1 MNIQAQVC
9 GVILLVI
16 MIMFYAKYK
25 SLRLGTQIAFQILMS
40 GMLLC
45 IFFDMLSIW
54 AIVRIMKE
62 HRLLVYAICKTYLM
76 TIVLVALL
84 GFLYECADVYGGQKK
99 YWKIVA
105 IGCGAFFVECIVI
118 ASLSLG
124 VYRMGRVVYTA
135 GPSVLSTYVFA
146 GSFIL
151 SNVIFTVRK
160 RKQGN
165 PRRTQVILLW
175 MGLWSAAAVT
185 QFLNNELL
193 LVGYAGA
200 MGVLIIFFRLEN
212 PEYLTDR
219 VTGMYNHDALLLY
232 AKKLYNTKKTFSV
245 MSVWWMMR
253 AVCAN
258 WSA

>member
-16 MIMFYAKYK
+16 MIMFYARYK

-99 YWKIVA
+99 YWRIVG

-124 VYRMGRVVYTA
+124 VYKMGRVVYTA

-151 SNVIFTVRK
+151 SNVIFTIRK

-200 MGVLIIFFRLEN
+200 MGVLIIFSDWR
-212 PEYLTDR
+212 TR
-219 VTGMYNHDALLLY
+219 
-232 AKKLYNTKKTFSV
+232 NT
-245 MSVWWMMR
+245 
-253 AVCAN
+253 
-258 WSA
+258 

>member
-84 GFLYECADVYGGQKK
+84 GDRK
-99 YWKIVA
+99 
-105 IGCGAFFVECIVI
+105 
-118 ASLSLG
+118 S
-124 VYRMGRVVYTA
+124 VV
-135 GPSVLSTYVFA
+135 
-146 GSFIL
+146 
-151 SNVIFTVRK
+151 
-160 RKQGN
+160 
-165 PRRTQVILLW
+165 
-175 MGLWSAAAVT
+175 
-185 QFLNNELL
+185 
-193 LVGYAGA
+193 
-200 MGVLIIFFRLEN
+200 
-212 PEYLTDR
+212 
-219 VTGMYNHDALLLY
+219 
-232 AKKLYNTKKTFSV
+232 
-245 MSVWWMMR
+245 
-253 AVCAN
+253 
-258 WSA
+258 